1 MAETAAHASS
11 VELASLLDRLHE
23 HKDAAYGDAWRKRGE
38 VIAIFANIARKYDR
52 LLVAFTEKHAPAT
65 EALADTIADL
75 CIYSLKYLT
84 WIADENP
91 SAFDAAELPVDADTA
106 ADRRGPDAVR
116 VLLAALVR
124 IGAPNPP
131 SRDAGWSA
139 IRGAFQ
145 PLEAALLDQA
155 AIDRARPAP
164 MDLTDKALLAWRLAA
179 DTFALLERIEL
190 DDAAAL
196 HSLRAEVAR
205 MDAGPVA

>member
-1 MAETAAHASS
+1 MDETAAPASS

-52 LLVAFTEKHAPAT
+52 LFVAVTETRAAAT
-65 EALADTIADL
+65 EALADTVADL
-75 CIYSLKYLT
+75 CIYTLKYLT
-84 WIADENP
+84 WIADEDP
-91 SAFDAAELPVDADTA
+91 SAFDAANLPVRADTA
-106 ADRRGPDAVR
+106 ADRCGPDAVR

-124 IGAPNPP
+124 TAAPNPP
-131 SRDAGWSA
+131 SRDEGWSA

-164 MDLTDKALLAWRLAA
+164 LDLTDKAHLVWRLAA
-179 DTFALLERIEL
+179 DTFSLLQRLEL
-190 DDAAAL
+190 NDAAAL
-196 HSLRAEVAR
+196 YSLRAEVAR
-205 MDAGPVA
+205 MDAGRVA